1 MMSRTNAA
9 AGPEIEAG
17 IYHKTMSKIIPVLMV
32 GMFVSYL
39 DRANLGVLAAPMS
52 KDLGLSATQ
61 FGLAAGMFYLGYLVF
76 EIPSNMALVRFGAR
90 KWIARIMLTWGIV
103 TLGMALIHDAT
114 HLYITRILLG
124 LAEAG
129 FSPGVYLFL
138 AYWCTPRLLTK
149 TYTWFN
155 LAVPISLCIASAL
168 TSSLLLLDGVLGLA
182 GWRWAFVLESLPA
195 IALAIYIFVKL
206 PDRPAAATWL
216 SEAEKAHL
224 AETGTQSQASGGHEL
239 KHIPAVL
246 RRPSAWLFALTYFC
260 FTIGFWAITYFLPT
274 IVREQFKVG
283 AVAAGF
289 ISSIPWLLAGA
300 VSLVVAKSVTRTGER
315 TWHMTGVLL
324 LGAVGLFIGASSGNP
339 YLALIGVSL
348 GAAGFFGALSPFWTM
363 PAQVFTGGIAA
374 VGIAMI
380 NSIGNL
386 SGLVG
391 PYVLGSLKDATGST
405 NAGLLVM
412 SGFFVLAAILA
423 YVMSKWTDRQTG
435 GLPSG
440 GPAEATA
447 PIRGTEAAI

>member
-1 MMSRTNAA
+1 MASRTNTA
-9 AGPEIEAG
+9 AGPDVEAS
-17 IYHKTMSKIIPVLMV
+17 IYGKTMTRIIPILMI
-32 GMFVSYL
+32 GMFISYL
-39 DRANLGVLAAPMS
+39 DRANLGVLGSAIS
-52 KDLGLSATQ
+52 RDLGLSATQ
-61 FGLAAGMFYLGYLVF
+61 FGLAAGLFYLGYLVF

-90 KWIARIMLTWGIV
+90 KWIARIMMTWGLV
-103 TLGMALIHDAT
+103 TMAMAFVQDASQ
-114 HLYITRILLG
+114 LYIARILLG

-168 TSSLLLLDGVLGLA
+168 TSSLLLLDGVLGFA
-182 GWRWAFVLESLPA
+182 GWRWTFFLEGLPA
-195 IALAIYIFVKL
+195 IALAVFIFVKL
-206 PDRPAAATWL
+206 PDRPATATWL
-216 SEAEKAHL
+216 DDAEKTHL
-224 AETGTQSQASGGHEL
+224 ETTGTQSQASGGHEW
-239 KHIPAVL
+239 KHLPAIL
-246 RRPSAWLFALTYFC
+246 RRPSAWMFALTYFC

-300 VSLVVAKSVTRTGER
+300 VSLLVARSVTRTGER

-324 LGAVGLFIGASSGNP
+324 LGAVGLFVGVLSGNP

-363 PAQVFTGGIAA
+363 PAQVFTGGLAA

-386 SGLVG
+386 SGLLG
-391 PYVLGSLKDATGST
+391 PYLLGRLKDATGST
-405 NAGLLVM
+405 DSGLLIM
-412 SGFFVLAAILA
+412 AGFFVAAAVLA

-447 PIRGTEAAI
+447 PIRGTEAAT